1 MQPAETMSGS
11 QVYSRLKEYI
21 RPYWHMLA
29 LAAIS
34 MIATAASAP
43 MLAALSVPA
52 LDGVLA
58 GHDVE
63 TMQLVSLA
71 IIVLFAARGMSGFIA
86 AYSMG
91 WLGNKLVQ
99 DLRSEIFGKLLT
111 LRASYYAF
119 RAASDPVSKVASDI
133 DQLARS
139 FTTVATVMVRDSF
152 IVAGLLAWMIYLNW
166 KLSLLAVLMASVILL
181 IRHLIDE
188 RLRRAGKEVCEAV
201 GYITAILKESIEN
214 YAAVKLYAG
223 EQYQAGRM
231 REEANKVHNSLM
243 KQAAAEAL
251 AIPFAQVATG
261 IAAVTIFYIAT
272 RQVFAGE
279 TTTGGFASLA
289 LTMLMLILALR
300 RIARLSEPLHS
311 CLTAATRIFS
321 LLDEKAE
328 PDTGTL
334 RIERARGQ
342 LRFEHVSFLPSS
354 VPKESDLQSTYGS
367 GCCPVPET
375 GGPLEDIQLTIQP
388 GERVAVIGLSASSKS
403 SLAELVL
410 RFIDPTSGRILL
422 DGHDIAHLTLAS
434 LRSNIALVSE
444 KAAIFGDTVAAN
456 IAYGEMGRATEGRIT
471 AAAQAAHAM
480 EFIRR
485 MPHGLQT
492 VVGERGVQLS
502 ASQRLR
508 ISIARALLKDA
519 PILIFDDAAE
529 PLEPLADQ
537 ESLHDV
543 LAALKTVMRGRTTL
557 IVARCLSTVEKADR
571 VVVLHRGR
579 ISEVGTRRELLAT
592 KEAYTRLAGYLG

>member
-1 MQPAETMSGS
+1 MQPAEIMSGP

-21 RPYWHMLA
+21 KPYWHVLA
-29 LAAIS
+29 LAGIS

-91 WLGNKLVQ
+91 WLENKLVQ
-99 DLRSEIFGKLLT
+99 DLRGGIFDKLLT

-119 RAASDPVSKVASDI
+119 RAASDPVSEVASDI
-133 DQLARS
+133 DRLARS
-139 FTTVATVMVRDSF
+139 FTAVATIMVRDGF

-166 KLSLLAVLMASVILL
+166 KLSLLAVLMTSVILL
-181 IRHLIDE
+181 IGQLINE
-188 RLRRAGKEVCEAV
+188 RLRRAGKEVYEAA
-201 GYITAILKESIEN
+201 GHITDILKESIEN

-223 EQYQAGRM
+223 ERYQAGRM
-231 REEANKVHNSLM
+231 REEADKVHNSLM

-279 TTTGGFASLA
+279 TTAGGFASLA
-289 LTMLMLILALR
+289 LAMLMLILALR
-300 RIARLSEPLHS
+300 RISGLSQSLHS

-334 RIERARGQ
+334 RMERMRGQ
-342 LRFEHVSFLPSS
+342 LKFEHVSFRPPSLP
-354 VPKESDLQSTYGS
+354 KKSDLQSTYGS
-367 GCCPVPET
+367 GWCSVPET
-375 GGPLEDIQLTIQP
+375 GGLLEDIQLTIQP

-444 KAAIFGDTVAAN
+444 RAGVFGDTVAAN

-471 AAAQAAHAM
+471 AAAHAAHAM

-485 MPHGLQT
+485 MPLGLQT

-508 ISIARALLKDA
+508 VSIARALLKDA
-519 PILIFDDAAE
+519 PVLIFDEAAE
-529 PLEPLADQ
+529 PLEPVADQ

-543 LAALKTVMRGRTTL
+543 LAALKTVMHGRTTL
-557 IVARCLSTVEKADR
+557 IIARCLSTVEKADR
-571 VVVLHRGR
+571 VVMLHQGR

-592 KEAYTRLAGYLG
+592 KEAYTRLASYLG